1 MDISIIEFPDQSFI
15 TRYPALAE
23 TPLPEPGQKSTY
35 KEKNEEAINNDK
47 LNRIK
52 GEPHTLMRKKRKRR
66 KRRKTKR
73 E

>member
-1 MDISIIEFPDQSFI
+1 MFLRQGGSINHYI
-15 TRYPALAE
+15 TRYSALAE
-23 TPLPEPGQKSTY
+23 TPPPEPGQKSAY